1 MEAPGR
7 PAGRLERP
15 GEGMPPRMREKGGSI
30 MSDRQIQTDR
40 EWLIFIEKDIDTLD
54 QQIHHATWT
63 ITQSQSALERLSAA
77 RDSLLAQ
84 AQEILDRLD
93 GKSSA

>member
-1 MEAPGR
+1 
-7 PAGRLERP
+7 
-15 GEGMPPRMREKGGSI
+15 

-54 QQIHHATWT
+54 QQIYHAKWT
-63 ITQSQSALERLSAA
+63 ITQSQSALERLRAA
-77 RDSLLAQ
+77 RDSLLSQ